1 MAFSL
6 IRRLRGGSKRI
17 ENIPIKDR
25 NGSLILNSSDRLE
38 RWREY
43 FSELL
48 NVPSTV
54 DQQLIDEIQ
63 VKTLTKEEVERQN
76 ANPTVEE
83 VRRAVKQMKSRKAPG
98 SDEVTADLLKAGGEP
113 VIRWLFEIFTDV
125 WKNEEMV
132 EDWSLALL
140 IRLYKKGE
148 KQLCDNYRGISLLNV
163 TSKIFSRLILNRIQN
178 MIDHQLLEAQ
188 AGFRAQRSTMDQIF
202 TLKTTME
209 KRRELNKPLFM
220 CFIDITKAYDSVNR
234 ELLWKVCLKY

>member
-1 MAFSL
+1 MICEEIESSVQRNDPAMAFSL

-148 KQLCDNYRGISLLNV
+148 KQLCDNYR
-163 TSKIFSRLILNRIQN
+163 
-178 MIDHQLLEAQ
+178 
-188 AGFRAQRSTMDQIF
+188 
-202 TLKTTME
+202 
-209 KRRELNKPLFM
+209 
-220 CFIDITKAYDSVNR
+220 
-234 ELLWKVCLKY
+234 